1 MKISPFM
8 DRHKQDLI
16 KNQMNFIKSIVK
28 PCFESLSSHDYLLSR
43 DKSIIGRQLQ
53 ENEITWELS
62 RVDPDTGRL
71 IVPKKEEIEKLL
83 QERRTNLEQI
93 DHVPIKAWLDY
104 TSIVLMPSTS
114 NNPRW
119 YIIVSKYVKVTI
131 CRQMMVS
138 ELEIHALVQL

>member
-1 MKISPFM
+1 M

-53 ENEITWELS
+53 ENELTWELS

-104 TSIVLMPSTS
+104 TSIVLCQVHLITLDVHFSFEIRKGYHLSTDDG
-114 NNPRW
+114 
-119 YIIVSKYVKVTI
+119 K
-131 CRQMMVS
+131 
-138 ELEIHALVQL
+138 